1 MKKCVKCNVLHNTT
15 RKSCPL
21 CFEILQDVDGQ
32 NYQGPEYPKPT
43 PIPEKYNVLL
53 RIITFLSIV
62 AIFSSVLVNILTY
75 KNSKSLWSLIVVLG
89 VLYFWVLLR
98 STFKAKS
105 NVPMRLVIQMVTLS
119 IHVIGI
125 DLVTGV
131 SRWSLSWSINYVIPF
146 LSMASLLA
154 IISMFLGK
162 VRSSEY
168 LLYLLAAAILGLI
181 PFVLWL
187 FDLVIVLWPSL
198 AAASLSFATIVGM
211 IVFADKETKEE
222 LKKRFHI

>member
-1 MKKCVKCNVLHNTT
+1 MKKCLKCNVLHNTT

-21 CFEILQDVDGQ
+21 CFEILQDIDGKA
-32 NYQGPEYPKPT
+32 YLGPEYPKPT
-43 PIPEKYNVLL
+43 PTPEKYNVLL

-105 NVPMRLVIQMVTLS
+105 NVPMRLVIQMITLS
-119 IHVIGI
+119 ILVVAI
-125 DLVTGV
+125 DWV
-131 SRWSLSWSINYVIPF
+131 SGFSCWSINYVIPF

-154 IISMFLGK
+154 IISIFISKM
-162 VRSSEY
+162 RSGEY
-168 LLYLLAAAILGLI
+168 LLYLLAAAILGFI
-181 PFVLWL
+181 PFILWL
-187 FDLVIVLWPSL
+187 FDLIQVLWPSL
-198 AAASLSFATIVGM
+198 AAASLSFATIIGM